1 MISSI
6 ANVNMRCRTVASILI
21 LIAFTWAMAKLGEV
35 NNSQNKTGVYEQY
48 VSYATVAGQRL
59 IPEVSHEQNYFI
71 DTGVYTVK
79 QESLISNVVTRGP
92 PS

>member
-1 MISSI
+1 MISSV
-6 ANVNMRCRTVASILI
+6 ANMNMRCRAVASILI
-21 LIAFTWAMAKLGEV
+21 LIALTWVPAKLGEV
-35 NNSQNKTGVYEQY
+35 NNSQNKTGACEQY
-48 VSYATVAGQRL
+48 TCYATVAGQRL

-79 QESLISNVVTRGP
+79 QESLVSNVVTRGP